1 MFIIPSACCSNK
13 TQRPLHSRPLLD
25 TWRKQRAST
34 KQFINNCLKWDTTHL
49 DLKRWNTWKSDP
61 YVLECVGSYPS
72 ILSSY
77 NYACRATTFL
87 VHPNSRLF
95 HIAAQG
101 WSSWSKPYGHPLLF
115 RNWLKLA
122 EKGVFPLMVK
132 DFGIFEFLLGP
143 CLLFFSLD
151 FPLKKLTLMSFYV
164 VPFFIIVGETE
175 KNWDNF
181 RERVKK
187 FIRELQLYKKY
198 IYTMI

>member
-1 MFIIPSACCSNK
+1 
-13 TQRPLHSRPLLD
+13 
-25 TWRKQRAST
+25 
-34 KQFINNCLKWDTTHL
+34 
-49 DLKRWNTWKSDP
+49 
-61 YVLECVGSYPS
+61 
-72 ILSSY
+72 
-77 NYACRATTFL
+77 
-87 VHPNSRLF
+87 
-95 HIAAQG
+95 
-101 WSSWSKPYGHPLLF
+101 
-115 RNWLKLA
+115 
-122 EKGVFPLMVK
+122 MVK

-198 IYTMI
+198 IYTMIQFKETWRDFFISFSLVFQLDNPFESLGVCWCFSLLSVKVAAVLPLSRCPSEGIQPIDSFICLSLIY